1 MLFCHSRECSI
12 ALNNLTPPLW
22 AAVYLLVSGLL
33 SLFLS
38 MFDLSKYVLLS
49 VISPHPS
56 LCLCFLRAAPSP
68 IILLNIYDFRSLY
81 LAHDLVGLRLLYIHS
96 GSVSVYINPEFSQ
109 KWGGGMEL
117 VITHAVNRRWGDAG
131 GLSREKWGVPEG
143 TGQGCLVL

>member
-38 MFDLSKYVLLS
+38 VWPLQICPS
-49 VISPHPS
+49 VCYFPTS
-56 LCLCFLRAAPSP
+56 LPMSLFPTCSPSP
-68 IILLNIYDFRSLY
+68 ITLLNIYDFGSLY
-81 LAHDLVGLRLLYIHS
+81 LAHDLVGLKLLYIHS